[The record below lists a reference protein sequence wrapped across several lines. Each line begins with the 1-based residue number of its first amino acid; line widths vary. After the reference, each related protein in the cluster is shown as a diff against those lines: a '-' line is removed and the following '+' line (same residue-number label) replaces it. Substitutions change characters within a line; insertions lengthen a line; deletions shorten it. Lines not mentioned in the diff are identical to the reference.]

1 MNSKYQLKGM
11 WKVTLQGT
19 CGTKTYQ
26 YVDVKEI
33 PQANVARHRLEH
45 ATKLKVV
52 AIELV

>member
-11 WKVTLQGT
+11 WKVTLQNLAGV
-19 CGTKTYQ
+19 KTYQ

-33 PQANVARHRLEH
+33 PKSDTLRTRLER
-45 ATKLKVV
+45 TSNLKVV